1 MKRLTTFLLLG
12 ILLFSPLRPAWA
24 AEMNSDEM
32 NVLVEQSTLVIQLKQ
47 KLAQM
52 QYRYTLFEANLGN
65 AEKNLEEATTTI
77 ENLTLIIANLDE
89 QIQDAERQTLNV
101 KSQKESKK
109 MEIEEIQVKI
119 QNLEAELAEQKE
131 IVSSLMTLL
140 YVKRGTYYSDG
151 SVNAVKVLASP
162 NSVSQ
167 TLQEMTY
174 LDLMEQENQDHM
186 DAVSQL
192 SKEVAQSWNEIRI
205 KQKELSHLDEDLA
218 QELEELNLEKAHQQE
233 VLEETK
239 SEKSIL
245 EAILSSS
252 DERKEDL
259 ESEIRIYQTNVAS
272 LEEKL
277 AQANTLLSEDQKATL
292 AQIQSDMQSDFS
304 VEDSSQALNLDW
316 PVSPAKGLSAFFHDS
331 GYQGTFGVDHYAL
344 DIRANQGTEIHAP
357 ADGVVQNIVFDPNST
372 RYAYITIA
380 HRMGVTTLYGHI
392 SSPAVSIGDYV
403 FRDQV
408 IGYTGA
414 MPGTPGSGARTTGP
428 HLHFEVWQDGIRVD
442 PLKYLP
448 LEEISMDTIP
458 EEYLDQ
464 IQAALEDQMK
474 ELKEQLE

>member
-1 MKRLTTFLLLG
+1 MKKLTTLLLLSL
-12 ILLFSPLRPAWA
+12 LLFAPLRPAQ
-24 AEMNSDEM
+24 AEEMSSEQM
-32 NVLVEQSTLVIQLKQ
+32 NVLVEQSTLLIQIKQ

-65 AEKNLEEATTTI
+65 AQKNMDEATITI
-77 ENLTLIIANLDE
+77 ENLTQIIANLDE
-89 QIQDAERQTLNV
+89 QIQDAENQTLNV

-109 MEIEEIQVKI
+109 MDIEEVQVQIQA
-119 QNLEAELAEQKE
+119 LEAELAEQKE

-140 YVKRGTYYSDG
+140 YVKRGTYYSG
-151 SVNAVKVLASP
+151 NNVNAVKVLASP
-162 NSVSQ
+162 QSVSQ
-167 TLQEMTY
+167 TLQELTY
-174 LDLMEQENQDHM
+174 LDLMEEENQAHM
-186 DAVSQL
+186 NRVSEL
-192 SKEVAQSWNEIRI
+192 SEQVTQSWGTLHT
-205 KQKELSHLDEDLA
+205 KQKELNQLDEDLA
-218 QELEELNLEKAHQQE
+218 QELTQLKTEREHQQDI
-233 VLEETK
+233 LDET
-239 SEKSIL
+239 SAEKTVL
-245 EAILSSS
+245 EAILSNS

-259 ESEIRIYQTNVAS
+259 ESEISIYQSNVSS

-277 AQANTLLSEDQKATL
+277 SQADSLLSEDQKTVL
-292 AQIQSDMQSDFS
+292 AQIQADMEADFS
-304 VEDSSQALNLDW
+304 VEDSSEAVDLDW
-316 PVSPAKGLSAFFHDS
+316 PVSPKKGLSAFFHDS

-392 SSPAVSIGDYV
+392 SAPAVSIGDFV

-448 LEEISMDTIP
+448 LEEISMDGIP

-464 IQAALEDQMK
+464 IQAALEEQMK
-474 ELKEQLE
+474 DLQEQLD